1 VPRLAQI
8 LDTLELHYGAQAA
21 HWPTDPYLFLV
32 WWHCG
37 YPPSEERCARG
48 WERLND
54 EIGVSPERLLAARP
68 QKIAQALTAGGIV
81 APIRATRLQ
90 SIARTVLEQ
99 HAGNLRSALES
110 VALRE
115 ARALLKKLPGIG
127 NPGADRILLFAEIAP
142 LPAVPSSCPQV
153 PVRIESGREPGK
165 YDATYA
171 LAQRLLEAH
180 TPATCRARSRAYL
193 LLQVHGRQLCKRTN
207 PKCSLC
213 PVAKSCAF
221 LAGATRRRPRPD

>member
-1 VPRLAQI
+1 MPRLARI
-8 LDTLELHYGAQAA
+8 LDTLESHYGVQAA
-21 HWPTDPYLFLV
+21 QWPTDPYLFLV

-48 WERLND
+48 WEALNG
-54 EIGVSPERLLAARP
+54 EIGVSPEQLSAARS
-68 QKIAQALTAGGIV
+68 QKIARALTAGGIV
-81 APIRATRLQ
+81 AQIRATRLKA
-90 SIARTVLEQ
+90 IAAEVRAEF
-99 HAGNLRSALES
+99 AGDLRSALGR
-110 VALRE
+110 VPLRE
-115 ARALLKKLPGIG
+115 ARALLKKFPGIG

-142 LPAVPSSCPQV
+142 VPAVPSSCPHV
-153 PVRIESGREPGK
+153 PVRIESGPEPEK

-171 LAQRLLEAH
+171 LAQRMLGTQMPE
-180 TPATCRARSRAYL
+180 TCRALSRAYL

-221 LAGATRRRPRPD
+221 LLGGTRRRRKAS

>member
-1 VPRLAQI
+1 MPAPLLPQI
-8 LDTLELHYGAQAA
+8 LETLEARYGTQQPR
-21 HWPTDPYLFLV
+21 WPTDPFSFLV

-37 YPPSEERCARG
+37 YPPSEERCTKG
-48 WERLND
+48 WDALNQ
-54 EIGVSPERLLAARP
+54 EIGVGAEQLLAARP
-68 QKIAQALTAGGIV
+68 QKLARVLTAGGIV
-81 APIRATRLQ
+81 AQIRATRLKA
-90 SIARTVLEQ
+90 IARVVRDEF
-99 HAGNLRSALES
+99 AGDLRSALSS
-110 VALRE
+110 VSLRE
-115 ARALLKKLPGIG
+115 ARAVLKRFPGIG

-142 LPAVPSSCPQV
+142 VPAVPSSCPHV

-171 LAQRLLEAH
+171 QAQRLLEAQI
-180 TPATCRARSRAYL
+180 PGTCRALSRAYL

-221 LAGATRRRPRPD
+221 LTAG